1 MTIPD
6 SGLLDTS
13 VFIARE
19 TGRPLG
25 QLPARS
31 AVSVITVGELE
42 LGVLAAP
49 GQVERARRAD
59 TLDLARHADPVP
71 VSESVMSAWAHLV
84 HACRVAGIHRT
95 VKLADSLIAATAI
108 THGLPV
114 VTQDRDYDDMAKAHP
129 PLQVHH
135 V

>member
-1 MTIPD
+1 
-6 SGLLDTS
+6 
-13 VFIARE
+13 
-19 TGRPLG
+19 
-25 QLPARS
+25 
-31 AVSVITVGELE
+31 VITVGELE
-42 LGVLAAP
+42 LGVLAAS
-49 GQVERARRAD
+49 GQAERARRAD

-84 HACRVAGIHRT
+84 HACREAGIQRT

-129 PLQVHH
+129 LLHVHR